1 MNLAVMASRLA
12 RGALR
17 AAAPRLHAA
26 AAAAAAA
33 AALRLPQDAAG
44 SGAERRAGGARGAAV
59 QAGAGAEEESAESRP
74 PLPRFVECDYRVL
87 ASRVVHG
94 ESASAS
100 AGPSSSSSSSSSS
113 TSFGVAALSRA
124 ITLIEST
131 RPEHRQKAAR
141 LLGEV
146 SALAGASRCATADAA
161 GAGDDGPPATI
172 RVGVSGPPGAGK
184 SSLIERL
191 GMEAVSRGR
200 RVAVLAVDPSSPSS
214 GGSILGDKTRMPLLS
229 SLTSDE
235 CFIRASPSGRGTL
248 GGITRSTSDVILL
261 LEAARQRFDFVIVE
275 TVGVGQA
282 EVGVTD
288 VVDAMLLVLPPAA
301 GDSLQ
306 GIKRGIME
314 EADIVVVNK
323 HDGVLASPAERAAAD
338 VKSALQFIRPRHRN
352 WATPVH
358 LCSAETNKGVDELYA
373 SIGEFMSIVEGLDSQ
388 RRVQR
393 KRLMWGALQDSLLE
407 ALKRDSEVAAAATE
421 LEDKVMSGELPARAA
436 ADEVVALFLSSRAQI
451 QLL

>member
-1 MNLAVMASRLA
+1 MRMYAAASRA
-12 RGALR
+12 GPENEASVET
-17 AAAPRLHAA
+17 AP
-26 AAAAAAA
+26 
-33 AALRLPQDAAG
+33 
-44 SGAERRAGGARGAAV
+44 
-59 QAGAGAEEESAESRP
+59 P
-74 PLPRFVECDYRVL
+74 PLPRFVECDVSAL

-100 AGPSSSSSSSSSS
+100 ASSVGAPM
-113 TSFGVAALSRA
+113 SFGVAALSRA

-146 SALAGASRCATADAA
+146 SALAGSSRCAVTGVSDDAA
-161 GAGDDGPPATI
+161 PRTV

-200 RVAVLAVDPSSPSS
+200 RVAVLAVDPSSPSR

-229 SLTSDE
+229 SLASDE

-261 LEAARQRFDFVIVE
+261 LEAARQRYDFIIVE

-314 EADIVVVNK
+314 EADVVVVNK
-323 HDGVLASPAERAAAD
+323 HDGVLTSPAERAAAD

-352 WATPVH
+352 WSTPVH
-358 LCSAETNKGVDELYA
+358 LCSAETNKGVDELYETIV
-373 SIGEFMSIVEGLDSQ
+373 SFMSLEGLDLQ

-407 ALKRDSEVAAAATE
+407 RVKRDSEVAAAAAE
-421 LEDKVMSGELPARAA
+421 LEDKVLSGELPARAA